1 MCRLLR
7 DSLSVMRELFFP
19 LMMVTCPLALF
30 VNLSVGET
38 YHRMSAVGLS
48 RLVIMSAFSAL
59 LIAGAGAVRPT
70 ETPLSRRIASTLG
83 TTLVLV
89 ATEGLGWIASSTADR
104 LEISNALLP
113 SGLRLL
119 LIPLILF
126 QMAIILA
133 PAISLVHGYRPVACM
148 KASIVA
154 IFGNAGRFGALLF
167 AYVLSSVLWHLIP
180 GGPGGRDPVVVTV
193 LGGLL
198 DLLPASVAG
207 LVVVCLAGKAY
218 SKVRFQ
224 ALPPAVINGS
234 SAVVGALLGAL
245 VYALL
250 TSVIPLAW
258 PLPLSVYYHLVFRA
272 PSTVL
277 EAVGSLLCGM
287 GAGWIAARTT
297 GLFRSAPLAGLV
309 FGVVILTRPWFLY
322 KSDVIAMSR
331 LVLPYAAYIGLFL
344 LASSAGGLLARR
356 RAHAAMNQNQ

>member
-1 MCRLLR
+1 MSRLLR

-19 LMMVTCPLALF
+19 LMMVTCPLALLI
-30 VNLSVGET
+30 NRSLEGT
-38 YHRMSAVGLS
+38 YNQMSAVGLS
-48 RLVIMSAFSAL
+48 RSVIMYACSAL
-59 LIAGAGAVRPT
+59 LIAGAGAVRLT

-89 ATEGLGWIASSTADR
+89 VAQGLTWIGSSAADR
-104 LEISNALLP
+104 LEISDVFL
-113 SGLRLL
+113 STGLRIA
-119 LIPLILF
+119 LIPLALF
-126 QMAIILA
+126 QVVIILA
-133 PAISLVHGYRPVACM
+133 PAISLVHGYHPVACM
-148 KASIVA
+148 RASAVA
-154 IFGNAGRFGALLF
+154 IFGNADRFGALLF
-167 AYVLSSVLWHLIP
+167 VYVLNSILWQLIP

-198 DLLPASVAG
+198 DLLPASLAG
-207 LVVVCLAGKAY
+207 LVVVRLNGKAY
-218 SKVRFQ
+218 SQVRLQ
-224 ALPPAVINGS
+224 ALPPSVINMS
-234 SAVVGALLGAL
+234 STVVAALLGAL
-245 VYALL
+245 IYALL
-250 TSVIPLAW
+250 TSLMPVAW

-297 GLFRSAPLAGLV
+297 GLFMSAPLAGLV

-322 KSDVIAMSR
+322 KSDVILMSR